1 MPSMTDQ
8 PSSKEER
15 QTSRC
20 TKISEASGVAK
31 KPDIN
36 PKDPFTKQRYAR
48 PTFTCRY
55 KYRINVKILHIE
67 S

>member
-1 MPSMTDQ
+1 MTDQ

-15 QTSRC
+15 QTSR

-36 PKDPFTKQRYAR
+36 
-48 PTFTCRY
+48 
-55 KYRINVKILHIE
+55 